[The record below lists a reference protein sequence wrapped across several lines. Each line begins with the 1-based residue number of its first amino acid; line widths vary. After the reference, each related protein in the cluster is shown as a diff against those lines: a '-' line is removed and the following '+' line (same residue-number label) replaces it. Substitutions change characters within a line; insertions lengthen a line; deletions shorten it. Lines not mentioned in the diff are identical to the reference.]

1 MRGANAVRV
10 WRASTITPAILPR
23 GLTIATNGP
32 IYVLGDTNTFS
43 RSGPPPHLPRIDNPA
58 NQWVPLMIA
67 GDAVTLLSNNWT
79 DVGREWNAAA
89 LPATRYTLLT
99 PTDAAPTTYV
109 MAILGGHVERVA
121 PDGSGGVNNFPRF
134 LEAWTG
140 QSATIHGSLVAGFRS
155 VYQDQGFI
163 APEGFPTFAPG
174 PYRPPVRN
182 WSFDP
187 NFAIPANQP
196 PGSPSFFVSA
206 IERWNRD

>member
-1 MRGANAVRV
+1 
-10 WRASTITPAILPR
+10 
-23 GLTIATNGP
+23 
-32 IYVLGDTNTFS
+32 
-43 RSGPPPHLPRIDNPA
+43 
-58 NQWVPLMIA
+58 
-67 GDAVTLLSNNWT
+67 
-79 DVGREWNAAA
+79 
-89 LPATRYTLLT
+89 
-99 PTDAAPTTYV
+99 